1 MGIEAAIV
9 GSALVGGVASNS
21 AAKKAAAAQDRATEA
36 NAEAFRFSKPYIE
49 RSYDSAEG
57 YLANAQN
64 AGAYQGQTYAGP
76 NRFQLDG
83 NNYIGNMGR
92 LGAANAFGITNT
104 GSEFAGN
111 YADLYG
117 QSQQDR
123 MANAQQYALDNSQP
137 LINAAMRDDLRNLQ
151 ENTLTGINM
160 GASAGGNMNSSRA
173 GIADAV
179 ANRAYDDRRADVS
192 ASIQDQLMQRNLT
205 QQNEQFDQARRA
217 NAGLQDAYLQGI
229 NSMGTMGDFMTGAGG
244 NLQGFDQAA
253 LNDARAA
260 FERNRDFGLDTQMKY
275 QQGILGQAV
284 YNNPTQQPNLYNTG
298 AATFGGA
305 MQGAGT
311 GMEIAKFFD
320 EYGGGGSTSSK
331 PTVAGVKK

>member
-1 MGIEAAIV
+1 MGIGAAII
-9 GSALVGGVASNS
+9 GSAVLGGAASNS
-21 AAKKAAAAQDRATEA
+21 ASKRASAAQDRATKA
-36 NAEAFRFSKPYIE
+36 NAEAFRFSKPYIG

-57 YLANAQN
+57 YLADAQN
-64 AGAYQGQTYAGP
+64 AGAYNGQTLAGP

-123 MANAQQYALDNSQP
+123 MGTAQQYALDNSQP

-160 GASAGGNMNSSRA
+160 GASAGGNINSSRA

-192 ASIQDQLMQRNLT
+192 ANIQDQLMRRNLT
-205 QQNEQFDQARRA
+205 QQNTQFDQARQT
-217 NAGLQDAYLQGI
+217 NAGLQDSYLQGI

-244 NLQGFDQAA
+244 NLQGYDQAA

-260 FERNRDFGLDTQMKY
+260 FERNRDFGMDTQMRY
-275 QQGILGQAV
+275 QQGILGNAV
-284 YNNPTQQPNLYNTG
+284 YQNPQVQPNLHNSG
-298 AATFGGA
+298 AAAFGGA

-311 GMEIAKFFD
+311 GMEIAKFLKD
-320 EYGGGGSTSSK
+320 WKS
-331 PTVAGVKK
+331 

>member
-21 AAKKAAAAQDRATEA
+21 AAKKASAAQDRATEA

-57 YLANAQN
+57 YLADAQN

-76 NRFQLDG
+76 TQFQLDG

-137 LINAAMRDDLRNLQ
+137 LINASMRDDLRNLE

-160 GASAGGNMNSSRA
+160 GASASGNMNSSRA

-192 ASIQDQLMQRNLT
+192 ANIQDQLMQRNLA
-205 QQNEQFDQARRA
+205 QQNAQFDQARRA
-217 NAGLQDAYLQGI
+217 NDGLQNAYLQGI

-260 FERNRDFGLDTQMKY
+260 FERNRDFGLDNQIKY

-320 EYGGGGSTSSK
+320 EYGANK
-331 PTVAGVKK
+331 PTTTTTGTAGKP

>member
-1 MGIEAAIV
+1 MGIEAAIIG
-9 GSALVGGVASNS
+9 GSALLGASASRS
-21 AAKKAAAAQDRATEA
+21 AAKSSAAAQDRATEA

-57 YLANAQN
+57 YLADAQN

-92 LGAANAFGITNT
+92 LGAAKAFGITNT

-111 YADLYG
+111 YADLYD

-123 MANAQQYALDNSQP
+123 MANAQQYALANSNP

-160 GASAGGNMNSSRA
+160 GASASGNMNSSRA

-179 ANRAYDDRRADVS
+179 ANRAYDDRRADV
-192 ASIQDQLMQRNLT
+192 AANIQDQLMQRNLA
-205 QQNEQFDQARRA
+205 QQNAQFDQARRA
-217 NAGLQDAYLQGI
+217 TDGLQNAYLQGI

-244 NLQGFDQAA
+244 NLQSFDQAA

-260 FERNRDFGLDTQMKY
+260 FERNRDFGLDNQIKY

-320 EYGGGGSTSSK
+320 EYGANK
-331 PTVAGVKK
+331 PTTTTTGTAGTP